1 MCLLKKALSMI
12 KISVDAMG
20 GDYGPSV
27 IVPAVKL
34 ALQKQSDLFIILVGK
49 EDILH
54 TLFKKHELPS
64 DRCSIYPALEEVAM
78 DESPSQALRHK
89 KNSSMRLSINL
100 VKEKQAD
107 ACVSAGN
114 TGALV
119 ATSKFVL
126 NTLSGIT
133 RPAIISALPTMTGR
147 PVHMLD
153 LGANVDSTAQQLL
166 EFAVMGSVL
175 TEAVEAIPNPRVGL
189 LNVGQEE
196 IKGNLQVKEAA
207 ILLQN
212 TKEINYIGFVE
223 GDDIFKGV
231 VDVVVCDGFVGNVS
245 LKSSEGISKFIA
257 ATIKES
263 FGRGIIAKLC
273 ALVAL
278 PVIKD
283 IKARLDPGAYN
294 GATLV
299 GLQGIVVKSHGSA
312 SITGFAHAINEAV
325 AQVKKNVPERIAQKV
340 ADIMQRNL
348 PK

>member
-1 MCLLKKALSMI
+1 MI
-12 KISVDAMG
+12 TISVDAMG
-20 GDYGPSV
+20 GDYGPTV

-34 ALQKQSDLFIILVGK
+34 ALQKQSDLSIILVGQK
-49 EDILH
+49 ELLQS
-54 TLFKKHELPS
+54 LFLKYHLPS
-64 DRCSIYPALEEVAM
+64 ERCSIHQATEEVAM
-78 DESPSQALRHK
+78 DELPSQALRYK
-89 KNSSMRLSINL
+89 KNSSMRLAINL
-100 VKEKQAD
+100 VKEKKAD

-133 RPAIISALPTMTGR
+133 RPAIISALPTLTGH

-175 TEAVEAIPNPRVGL
+175 TEAVENIAFPRVAL

-196 IKGNLQVKEAA
+196 IKGNIQVKEAA
-207 ILLQN
+207 LLLQN
-212 TKEINYIGFVE
+212 TQEINYVGFVE
-223 GDDIFKGV
+223 GDDIFKGK

-245 LKSSEGISKFIA
+245 LKSIEGISKLIS

-263 FGRGIIAKLC
+263 FGRSFIAKLC
-273 ALVAL
+273 ALFAL
-278 PVIKD
+278 PVLKD
-283 IKARLDPGAYN
+283 IKTRLDPGQYN

-299 GLQGIVVKSHGSA
+299 GLQGIVIKSHGSA
-312 SITGFAHAINEAV
+312 SVKGFAHAIDEAI
-325 AQVKKNVPERIAQKV
+325 AQVKKNVPERIGQKV
-340 ADIMQRNL
+340 AHIMERNAE
-348 PK
+348 K

>member
-1 MCLLKKALSMI
+1 MI

-20 GDYGPSV
+20 GDHGPSV

-34 ALQKQSDLFIILVGK
+34 ALQKQSDLFVILVGQ
-49 EDILH
+49 EEILRP
-54 TLFKKHELPS
+54 FVVQQDLPS
-64 DRCSIYPALEEVAM
+64 NRYSIQHASEIIAM
-78 DESPSQALRHK
+78 DESPSQALRYK
-89 KNSSMRLSINL
+89 KDSSMRVAVNL
-100 VKEKQAD
+100 IKEKQVD

-126 NTLSGIT
+126 STLPGIT
-133 RPAIISALPTMTGR
+133 RPAIISSLPTLTGR

-153 LGANVDSTAQQLL
+153 LGANVDSSAQQLL

-175 TEAVEAIPNPRVGL
+175 TEAVENIPTPRVAL

-196 IKGNLQVKEAA
+196 NKGNLQVKEAA

-212 TKEINYIGFVE
+212 TKEINYVGFVE

-245 LKSSEGISKFIA
+245 LKSSEGISKLIA

-263 FGRGIIAKLC
+263 FSRSFIAKLC
-273 ALVAL
+273 ALFAL

-283 IKARLDPGAYN
+283 IKTRLDPGQYN

-299 GLQGIVVKSHGSA
+299 GLQGIVIKSHGSA
-312 SITGFAHAINEAV
+312 SIMGFAHAINEAV
-325 AQVKKNVPERIAQKV
+325 AQVKKNVPERIGQKV
-340 ADIMQRNL
+340 ADIMQGSSI
-348 PK
+348 K